1 MTVGVE
7 TTGERALTA
16 QTTPERILAAAE
28 ARFARHGYT
37 GARLVDITA
46 DAGMTTGALYRYFP
60 GKEDLP
66 PVLMEHLDADL
77 ASSIGGATNRRAALE
92 AMVATLANHE
102 GALRLLFERSKWQ
115 SADNP
120 VKDPIHGATKA
131 LARQLELE
139 LSARKAREVSSFVTA
154 TLFHYTRASHDG
166 GLDPRPHAAVAHVVE
181 ALLDSG
187 FYRKDARLPETSA
200 APRDPARFTPFIRWQ
215 PSADKVLPRS
225 PKGVRTRLA
234 IQEAA
239 ARVFDRVGLAGASM
253 NDIAEE
259 AGVASGSAYRYFVD
273 KADVLRSMQ
282 AEVEEAIIRES
293 HLPLD
298 GGRLSLRAQMLA
310 YLACYERHL
319 GSIRAWLELAEPGT
333 DMAAAWNGMRAQFID
348 RVVKVLQHGVAS
360 GIARE
365 DLDLLTVAQLH
376 SIAYEAAAYGR
387 FVRNE
392 RHTSPSQLAETM
404 ERLFIGGFI
413 GSQS

>member
-1 MTVGVE
+1 MTARVE
-7 TTGERALTA
+7 TTDDRALPP

-66 PVLMEHLDADL
+66 PVLIQHLDEEL
-77 ASSIGGATNRRAALE
+77 SSSIGGATSRRAALE
-92 AMVATLANHE
+92 ALAATLANHQ
-102 GALRLLFERSKWQ
+102 GALRLLFERSSWQ
-115 SADNP
+115 SDSP
-120 VKDPIHGATKA
+120 VKDPIRGATKA
-131 LARQLELE
+131 LAHQLELD
-139 LSARKAREVSSFVTA
+139 LSARKAKEVSSFVSA

-166 GLDPRPHAAVAHVVE
+166 GLDPRRPEDVAHVVE
-181 ALLDSG
+181 ALLESG
-187 FYRKDARLPETSA
+187 FYRKDARLPETSPV
-200 APRDPARFTPFIRWQ
+200 PRDHPRFTPFIRWQ
-215 PSADKVLPRS
+215 PSDDKVLPRS
-225 PKGVRTRLA
+225 PKGIRTRLA

-239 ARVFDRVGLAGASM
+239 ARIFDKVGLASASM

-298 GGRLSLRAQMLA
+298 GGRLSIRAQMLA

-319 GSIRAWLELAEPGT
+319 GAIRAWLELAEPGT
-333 DMAAAWNGMRAQFID
+333 DMAAAWNGMRAQFIE
-348 RVVKVLQHGVAS
+348 RVVKVLQYGVAG
-360 GIARE
+360 GIARA
-365 DLDLLTVAQLH
+365 DLDLVTVAQLH
-376 SIAYEAAAYGR
+376 SIAYEAAAYGK

-392 RHTSPSQLAETM
+392 RQTNPSQLAETM

>member
-1 MTVGVE
+1 MTARVRTMGGR
-7 TTGERALTA
+7 TLPA

-66 PVLMEHLDADL
+66 PALIDYLDEDL
-77 ASSIGGATNRRAALE
+77 ASSIGGATSRRAALE
-92 AMVATLANHE
+92 ALTATLADHQ
-102 GALRLLFERSKWQ
+102 GALRLLFERSTWQ
-115 SADNP
+115 SDRL

-131 LARQLELE
+131 LAPKLELD
-139 LSARKAREVSSFVTA
+139 LSPRKAQEVSSFVSA
-154 TLFHYTRASHDG
+154 TLFHYTRAGHDG
-166 GLDPRPHAAVAHVVE
+166 GLDPCTPETVAHVVN
-181 ALLDSG
+181 ALLESG
-187 FYRKDARLPETSA
+187 FYRKDAKLTDAST
-200 APRDPARFTPFIRWQ
+200 APRDLPRFTPFIRWE
-215 PSADKVLPRS
+215 PSADKALPRS
-225 PKGVRTRLA
+225 PKGIRTRRA

-253 NDIAEE
+253 NDIAED

-298 GGRLSLRAQMLA
+298 RGRLSFRAQMLA

-319 GSIRAWLELAEPGT
+319 GSIRAWLDLAEPGT

-348 RVVKVLQHGVAS
+348 RVVKILQHGVQN
-360 GIARE
+360 GIARA
-365 DLDLLTVAQLH
+365 DLDLVTVAQVH

-387 FVRNE
+387 YMRDQ
-392 RHTSPSQLAETM
+392 RQTSPSQLAETM
-404 ERLFIGGFI
+404 ERLFIGGFS